1 MQQDKKVTLYLPPEL
16 HRRLKIRS
24 AIDAE
29 SMSALVE
36 KAIVFYLENPEV
48 VDEVGTSY
56 GKTHLVYNCPECTS
70 AVVLQDGNLVSLASD
85 ASVLAEE
92 LPVEKVREEVNS
104 RNVSQTEEQLVGSAL
119 IG

>member
-1 MQQDKKVTLYLPPEL
+1 MQDKKVTLYLPPEL

-48 VDEVGTSY
+48 VDEVETSY
-56 GKTHLVYNCPECTS
+56 GKTHVVYNCPECTS
-70 AVVLQDGNLVSLASD
+70 SVVLQDGNLVSRASG
-85 ASVLAEE
+85 ASVLSDE
-92 LPVEKVREEVNS
+92 LPARQVREEVNS
-104 RNVSQTEEQLVGSAL
+104 LHAPQAEEQLVGSAS
-119 IG
+119 IV